1 MKALLSIKPEY
12 AKKIFNGEK
21 KYEYR
26 RRLFK
31 RKDINTI
38 VVYVTKPVGKV
49 IGEFQIDAVLEGEL
63 NSIWEQTK
71 LYAGIDKNEYIAYFS
86 GRKTGFAIVI
96 KNITVYK
103 KPLELIELN
112 PNIKYPPQS
121 FIYIY

>member
-1 MKALLSIKPEY
+1 MKVLLSIKPEY
-12 AKKIFNGEK
+12 AERIFNGEK

-31 RKDINTI
+31 RKDINTV

-49 IGEFQIDAVLEGEL
+49 IGEFQIDDVLEGKP

-71 LYAGIDKNEYIAYFS
+71 LHAGIDKNAYLDYFS
-86 GRKTGFAIVI
+86 EREIGFAIVI
-96 KNITVYK
+96 KNTTIYK
-103 KPLELIELN
+103 EPLELIDLN

-121 FIYIY
+121 FMYL